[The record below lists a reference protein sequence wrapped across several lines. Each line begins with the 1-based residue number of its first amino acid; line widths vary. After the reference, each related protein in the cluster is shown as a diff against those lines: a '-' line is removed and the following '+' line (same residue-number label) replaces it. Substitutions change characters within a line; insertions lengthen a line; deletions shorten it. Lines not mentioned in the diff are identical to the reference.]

1 MDIGNFTDGAGKP
14 GIMGSQ
20 TAASGDREKSDAKLR
35 KACADFEGVLL
46 QYMFESMKKTV
57 GEGGVFGGGAQQR
70 MYESMFI
77 QEVSATLA
85 RKSGIGIGDALYRQL
100 KGREDETT
108 SLSGDRDN
116 RDAKGAN
123 RINRYK

>member
-20 TAASGDREKSDAKLR
+20 PAASGDREKSDSKLR
-35 KACADFEGVLL
+35 NACADFEGVLL
-46 QYMFESMKKTV
+46 QYMFETMKRTV
-57 GEGGVFGGGAQQR
+57 GEGGVFGGSVRQE

-85 RKSGIGIGDALYRQL
+85 RDRGVGLGDALYRQL
-100 KGREDETT
+100 KRREDETT
-108 SLSGDRDN
+108 ALSGDRND
-116 RDAKGAN
+116 RDAKEEN